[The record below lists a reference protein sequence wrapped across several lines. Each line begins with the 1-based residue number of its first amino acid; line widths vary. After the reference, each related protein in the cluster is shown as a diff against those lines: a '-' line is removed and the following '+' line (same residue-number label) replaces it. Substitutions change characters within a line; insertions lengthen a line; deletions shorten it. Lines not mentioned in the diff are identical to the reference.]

1 MRREYQA
8 QQRRYELSIRVLD
21 QGLEQIAAPS
31 TNSALVRQAM
41 AVSGAIGLLAPEAQ
55 RLKAEDR
62 LVEIWTSFQTERL
75 ALYRELGVLP
85 VDDWKSFFNDL
96 SAR

>member
-1 MRREYQA
+1 
-8 QQRRYELSIRVLD
+8 
-21 QGLEQIAAPS
+21 
-31 TNSALVRQAM
+31 M
-41 AVSGAIGLLAPEAQ
+41 AVSGTTSLLAPEAQ

-75 ALYRELGVLP
+75 ALYRELGILP
-85 VDDWKSFFNDL
+85 YDDWKSFFNDL